1 MLHCLWLE
9 TVTDI
14 KHLPTH
20 RKMCQNEPSSSF
32 CTDIIY
38 SRKSTWLWIG
48 GRVTTCWY
56 SVKKQHGWACFVAL
70 YTTVQLTIS
79 CYWETYILGT
89 ILPVVLSVFAAPT
102 QTVPNEATEES
113 KEVSEQLGT
122 GVQFLNQR
130 SENRLNK
137 WFIDSVKCKLV

>member
-14 KHLPTH
+14 KHLPRTGKCV
-20 RKMCQNEPSSSF
+20 KMSH
-32 CTDIIY
+32 
-38 SRKSTWLWIG
+38 LAH
-48 GRVTTCWY
+48 
-56 SVKKQHGWACFVAL
+56 SVLIVSIPENQHGCESEAEWQHADIRWKNSRVERVL
-70 YTTVQLTIS
+70 LPYTTVQLTIS

-102 QTVPNEATEES
+102 RTVPNEATEES
-113 KEVSEQLGT
+113 KQVSEQLGP